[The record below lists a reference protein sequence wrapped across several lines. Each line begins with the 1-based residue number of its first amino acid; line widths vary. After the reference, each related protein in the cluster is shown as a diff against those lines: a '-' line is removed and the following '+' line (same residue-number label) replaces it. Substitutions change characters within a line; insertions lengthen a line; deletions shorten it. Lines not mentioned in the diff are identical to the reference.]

1 MLDQDFDKKVRL
13 MLEDAVEE
21 VPEGVWEGVSGA
33 LDKAAGKKKAPPV
46 FWWRMFGGVAA
57 AAAAVLLGVF
67 LWPGGKGDFSKVESQ
82 AVAPVAV
89 VVPTAPDS
97 GTEQPVA
104 PSSKT
109 ADIKDEAPKIIVSS
123 SKTAEKKDG
132 SEGRSDNQPVLR
144 TDSQNE
150 PEEGQVQDE
159 ESRTT
164 DIVADNGQQGGE
176 QQTGPRQTTP
186 VKAGRER
193 IRYVSEDSRRAGALS
208 LSLSGNA
215 FATGRKSVE
224 PGVTRL
230 AAPAKFRAPV
240 HTGITPVSKETS
252 YGMPFTVGL
261 GVKYYVLPRFAVG
274 TGVNYTLLTRSF
286 VGTYNEVQSSVE
298 DGVEHSALVRSVTSD
313 VFNDQHYIGV
323 PVSLFY
329 DFVQTGRVR
338 VYVRADGMVEKNV
351 RSHYRF
357 HSASEPVSYVEKVR
371 GVQWSAGAGLGL
383 EVRLGKYVGIYADPG
398 VRYYFKGNQPA
409 SLRTA
414 QPLMVDINAGV
425 RFNIN

>member
-33 LDKAAGKKKAPPV
+33 LDAASGKKKVPPV
-46 FWWRMFGGVAA
+46 FWWRMLGGVTA

-67 LWPGGKGDFSKVESQ
+67 LLPGGKGDFEKVESPT
-82 AVAPVAV
+82 AAPVAV
-89 VVPTAPDS
+89 VVTTAPDS
-97 GTEQPVA
+97 GTEQPAAPSSKSAQNKDEAPEIIV

-109 ADIKDEAPKIIVSS
+109 AEN
-123 SKTAEKKDG
+123 KDG
-132 SEGRSDNQPVLR
+132 NESRFENQPA
-144 TDSQNE
+144 
-150 PEEGQVQDE
+150 EGQVQE
-159 ESRTT
+159 EDSRTT
-164 DIVADNGQQGGE
+164 DTVADDGQQGGE

-186 VKAGRER
+186 VKVGRER
-193 IRYVSEDSRRAGALS
+193 LRYVSGDSRRAGTLS

-224 PGVTRL
+224 PGVTRM

-240 HTGITPVSKETS
+240 QTGITPVSKETS

-261 GVKYYVLPRFAVG
+261 GAKYYVLPRFAVG

-298 DGVEHSALVRSVTSD
+298 DGVEYTTLVRSVTSD
-313 VFNDQHYIGV
+313 IFNDQHYIGV
-323 PVSLFY
+323 PLSLFY

-357 HSASEPVSYVEKVR
+357 HSASESVSYVEKVK

-383 EVRLGKYVGIYADPG
+383 EVRLGKFVGLYADPG
-398 VRYYFKGNQPA
+398 IRYYFKGNQPA